1 MPAMNVLAN
10 LFVTIY
16 NTEARRKSECV
27 VLPTSKIGKDALSTL
42 KEHGYIKDYERI
54 EDNRGGK
61 FKIEL
66 MAKITKCGAISP
78 RFKVKKDEYL
88 EWEKQLG
95 EKIDHMVIE
104 ELDIPLENKVSQAH
118 QMKKDMV
125 EVQDGV
131 RDVVAMYQSKNMT

>member
-27 VLPTSKIGKDALSTL
+27 VLPTSKIAREALSTL
-42 KEHGYIKDYERI
+42 KQHGYIKDYERT

-66 MAKITKCGAISP
+66 TAKITKCGAISP
-78 RFKVKKDEYL
+78 RFKVKRMN
-88 EWEKQLG
+88 
-95 EKIDHMVIE
+95 I
-104 ELDIPLENKVSQAH
+104 
-118 QMKKDMV
+118 
-125 EVQDGV
+125 
-131 RDVVAMYQSKNMT
+131 